1 MSRSGHYRRPGNALA
16 GVWPWI
22 RLMRA
27 HRRSSSGSPVLTL
40 ARCSAWLFGA
50 SGASPGREYHRPDL
64 PWQTWNEPLSRYD
77 VTVTV
82 GCDGGYL
89 PDPAAF
95 TAAAGQAA
103 WGRSASIVSAHLANK
118 IISVVTV
125 TAPRPVRRR
134 GRRPGRGIRRAQ
146 APGPVIQRT
155 SMPVTVRRFA
165 ARRAREPPPPMAGA
179 ARYATAI
186 RHRAHRARVKGSAAR
201 RLSRSAARDG

>member
-1 MSRSGHYRRPGNALA
+1 MRASTLVQQLA
-16 GVWPWI
+16 G
-22 RLMRA
+22 LDF
-27 HRRSSSGSPVLTL
+27 GPVLSV
-40 ARCSAWLFGA
+40 AFRGFG
-50 SGASPGREYHRPDL
+50 SESGRECHRPDL

-103 WGRSASIVSAHLANK
+103 WGRSASIISAHLANK

-125 TAPRPVRRR
+125 TAPPTGTPPRPS
-134 GRRPGRGIRRAQ
+134 
-146 APGPVIQRT
+146 PGPWYPARSSARSCHPARQQT

-165 ARRAREPPPPMAGA
+165 ARRAREPPPPWQALHDT
-179 ARYATAI
+179 RPRFVTAHI
-186 RHRAHRARVKGSAAR
+186 VPA
-201 RLSRSAARDG
+201 